1 MFNKFVIFFKV
12 SFTLVLFI
20 IFLSFFGIPSLIE
33 YLDKAVFVKIST
45 DSSSEGKV
53 SAPAITICT
62 ADPRTGNAWKLSP
75 NISQSSND
83 SATFSSVC
91 SGLEGS
97 QLINCFKNSTFGL
110 DDFIVPSLENQNKN
124 ENKNDP
130 PGYFISD
137 ITWAFMGQCHTYIQ
151 TEKIDSQT
159 ASLLLPPLKRK
170 YDYRIYVHDPDFFFL
185 TSNPR
190 AFPGFKLF
198 LPHENIASTDLLHI
212 QSIEIVKHNK
222 LNLEK
227 SPCMEDR
234 DYIFSNCLRNAVNV
248 KVGCILPWA
257 MEKLGK
263 MKIPNCTNLEEFDAH
278 DFIYQ
283 LFAVYELRE
292 VLNLTGCKIPCQ
304 YREIKAV
311 DTPTPIKT
319 GTLDEA
325 MGFAL
330 TLVTTD
336 IRVETEALVYNF
348 TSLVSNVG
356 GSLGLFLGFSFIMAF
371 LCWKT
376 NYLI

>member
-1 MFNKFVIFFKV
+1 M
-12 SFTLVLFI
+12 
-20 IFLSFFGIPSLIE
+20 
-33 YLDKAVFVKIST
+33 
-45 DSSSEGKV
+45 
-53 SAPAITICT
+53 
-62 ADPRTGNAWKLSP
+62 
-75 NISQSSND
+75 
-83 SATFSSVC
+83 
-91 SGLEGS
+91 
-97 QLINCFKNSTFGL
+97 
-110 DDFIVPSLENQNKN
+110 
-124 ENKNDP
+124 
-130 PGYFISD
+130 
-137 ITWAFMGQCHTYIQ
+137 
-151 TEKIDSQT
+151 
-159 ASLLLPPLKRK
+159 LPPLKRK

-190 AFPGFKLF
+190 AFPGFKIF

-263 MKIPNCTNLEEFDAH
+263 MKIPNCTNLEQFDAH

-311 DTPTPIKT
+311 DPPTPIKT
-319 GTLDEA
+319 GTMDGA
-325 MGFAL
+325 MLFAL

-336 IRVETEALVYNF
+336 IRVETEALVYKF
-348 TSLVSNVG
+348 TSLVSDVG
-356 GSLGLFLGFSFIMAF
+356 ESLGLFLGFSFYMLWDWLLYVF
-371 LCWKT
+371 KMCKSSNLMK
-376 NYLI
+376 